1 MKIAL
6 FCSGAPNQIALA
18 NKLHEAFGLDGI
30 ILRVPMIRAQTLRK
44 RIRGI
49 LRGLETRI
57 ASAPFARA
65 WHAMGV
71 YYSQNYPEFSMPI
84 TLKVPDINDRAVFD
98 FIEDEKPD
106 LVLVSG
112 TNLLKGDLIAAIN
125 ADGRAMNLHTG
136 ISPYLKGGP
145 NCTNWC
151 IYLGRFDLIGNTIMW
166 IDAGIDTGVLLAT
179 EQTPLQGNETAQE
192 LHVKVME
199 HAHDLYVRAVRRFVN
214 SLSLP
219 AVSQSDIAT
228 GRTFYTRQWRAP
240 QMLKAWWN
248 FKFARRDIPFEKL
261 RLVTMDKAS

>member
-49 LRGLETRI
+49 LRGLESRI
-57 ASAPFARA
+57 AGAPFARA

-112 TNLLKGDLIAAIN
+112 TN
-125 ADGRAMNLHTG
+125 R
-136 ISPYLKGGP
+136 
-145 NCTNWC
+145 
-151 IYLGRFDLIGNTIMW
+151 
-166 IDAGIDTGVLLAT
+166 
-179 EQTPLQGNETAQE
+179 
-192 LHVKVME
+192 
-199 HAHDLYVRAVRRFVN
+199 
-214 SLSLP
+214 
-219 AVSQSDIAT
+219 
-228 GRTFYTRQWRAP
+228 
-240 QMLKAWWN
+240 
-248 FKFARRDIPFEKL
+248 
-261 RLVTMDKAS
+261 